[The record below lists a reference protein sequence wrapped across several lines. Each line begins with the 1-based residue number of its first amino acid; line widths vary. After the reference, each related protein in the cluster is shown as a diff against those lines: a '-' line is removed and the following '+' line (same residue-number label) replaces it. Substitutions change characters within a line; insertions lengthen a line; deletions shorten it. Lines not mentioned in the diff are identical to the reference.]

1 MGIINMNIEHDENIE
16 NEEEK
21 NKVEAEAE
29 IEEFVPEDGEGAV
42 ETAEHKLKKLREELK
57 QCQSEKQDYLA
68 MSQRLKADYLNL
80 RREVETNRAE
90 TIKFANESLLHQ
102 LIELAD
108 IFELAFA
115 NPKTWEA
122 VDENWRRG
130 VEYIYTKLLGIF
142 KQYGL
147 EEISALGEAFNPLKH
162 HALELVETT
171 DLLTVNR
178 VIKVV
183 QKGYSLHHKII
194 RPAQV
199 KIGSA
204 ANQ

>member
-1 MGIINMNIEHDENIE
+1 MEPEENIE
-16 NEEEK
+16 KDKEEEK
-21 NKVEAEAE
+21 EE
-29 IEEFVPEDGEGAV
+29 IVPEDGEGAA
-42 ETAEHKLKKLREELK
+42 ETAEDKLKKLREELK

-80 RREVETNRAE
+80 RRESETNRAE
-90 TIKFANESLLHQ
+90 IIKFANESLLQQ

-108 IFELAFA
+108 SFELAFA

-130 VEYIYTKLLGIF
+130 VEYIYTKLLNILT
-142 KQYGL
+142 QHGL
-147 EEISALGEAFNPLKH
+147 TEISALHENFDPLRH
-162 HALELVETT
+162 HALELVQT
-171 DLLTVNR
+171 DKPEEVNR

-183 QKGYSLHHKII
+183 QKGYKLHHKII

-199 KIGSA
+199 KVGSA
-204 ANQ
+204 SGQ

>member
-1 MGIINMNIEHDENIE
+1 MEPEENIE
-16 NEEEK
+16 
-21 NKVEAEAE
+21 E
-29 IEEFVPEDGEGAV
+29 IVPEDGEGTA
-42 ETAEHKLKKLREELK
+42 ETAEAKLKKLRDELK
-57 QCQSEKQDYLA
+57 QCQTDKQEYLA

-90 TIKFANESLLHQ
+90 TIKFANESLLQQ

-108 IFELAFA
+108 SFELAFA

-130 VEYIYTKLLGIF
+130 VEYIYTKLLNILT
-142 KQYGL
+142 QYGL
-147 EEISALGEAFNPLKH
+147 TEISALHENFDPLRH
-162 HALELVETT
+162 HALELVTT
-171 DLLTVNR
+171 DKPEEINR

-199 KIGSA
+199 KVGSA
-204 ANQ
+204 PNQ